1 MAPRMPQY
9 LFLAAMNEFLDN
21 HFQTSHC
28 QPSRLKGMQS
38 QEKGALSL
46 IEMILVVE
54 FKYLLHLHPETWSLP
69 PPPAS
74 YVCLYLASCTGLQS
88 HSSLPIYQQCT
99 VSDSHSH
106 VPAFSTEL
114 IPNLLRL
121 TSQASFI
128 FACSFDEWLSTTT
141 RAWSRRNDRALF
153 FSFF

>member
-46 IEMILVVE
+46 IEMVLVVE

-74 YVCLYLASCTGLQS
+74 ICMPISGFLYWT
-88 HSSLPIYQQCT
+88 PK
-99 VSDSHSH
+99 
-106 VPAFSTEL
+106 
-114 IPNLLRL
+114 
-121 TSQASFI
+121 SFI
-128 FACSFDEWLSTTT
+128 STHLPTMY
-141 RAWSRRNDRALF
+141 SE
-153 FSFF
+153 